1 MMAESGPGPGP
12 GALQVAM
19 KLASAAVQLDTEN
32 RHREAYCEYLK
43 SIKFISQALIEDAQ
57 TKGEREMVTPEVQKM
72 LKLAEQCLGRIK
84 TTATKLGK
92 AETKAA
98 VSQAVK
104 PSYTPTHR
112 RVVSDGGGT
121 NKSFLTPD
129 VFQKLQLPETLTT
142 KRELTPLEEASRQN
156 QKLKAA
162 YEARMARLNP
172 NQSSQKTSL
181 TLSLQ
186 RQMMENLIIAKAR
199 QAALQRKMEER
210 RLRLQEE
217 ANRRFSTNATL
228 TPEEEEQRNVYASI
242 LEFEQDHEWPKQW
255 KLKLKSQ
262 PNDLILVGGLVSQ
275 ILSCPEHPISQLLK
289 KLQCRIYSKLYPI
302 VNTHFSDQVA
312 LTEPNAGTGLYPAQS
327 QCLLNTDVKSSLHKG
342 SRLKSSKSACCLGSV
357 QDHVKNNSVRLRHS
371 SSVTSV
377 VSVEDHNANT
387 DAWDPKAPGSNIMK
401 PSCSTKDFAPNQASE
416 KNSPFEDLEQDMMK
430 FELQPG
436 SIADNMNLAVNSGQQ
451 ILETEDMQLQDHLKN
466 IVKDVHNSIDRL
478 LTLCILAFEPL
489 DSATGKD
496 QCLASIE
503 ETFFQPIWMFL
514 LALFRKVNHSRE
526 MALDK
531 SLKLYRTAGPADVGV
546 SDKLF
551 PHKSTPSIGSYPYE
565 IAVQEL
571 RSISKEFCPQKK
583 LECIVRT
590 LRLICDCAEQYCGS
604 RQSGALIVSAIGAD
618 DLLPIL
624 SYVVLKSNLTQL
636 VSECAALE
644 EFIHE
649 GYLIG
654 EEGYCLT
661 SMQSALLNA
670 IKRHCSQ

>member
-1 MMAESGPGPGP
+1 F
-12 GALQVAM
+12 L
-19 KLASAAVQLDTEN
+19 
-32 RHREAYCEYLK
+32 
-43 SIKFISQALIEDAQ
+43 
-57 TKGEREMVTPEVQKM
+57 
-72 LKLAEQCLGRIK
+72 
-84 TTATKLGK
+84 
-92 AETKAA
+92 
-98 VSQAVK
+98 
-104 PSYTPTHR
+104 
-112 RVVSDGGGT
+112 SD
-121 NKSFLTPD
+121 
-129 VFQKLQLPETLTT
+129 VHWA
-142 KRELTPLEEASRQN
+142 PLEF
-156 QKLKAA
+156 LWW
-162 YEARMARLNP
+162 
-172 NQSSQKTSL
+172 

-357 QDHVKNNSVRLRHS
+357 QDHVKNN
-371 SSVTSV
+371 T
-377 VSVEDHNANT
+377 
-387 DAWDPKAPGSNIMK
+387 
-401 PSCSTKDFAPNQASE
+401 SE

-661 SMQSALLNA
+661 SMQSALLYVESLS
-670 IKRHCSQ
+670 KE

>member
-1 MMAESGPGPGP
+1 T
-12 GALQVAM
+12 GAFGNDSRRGGHLGNFPNSQSTPAI
-19 KLASAAVQLDTEN
+19 KLLSVCL
-32 RHREAYCEYLK
+32 
-43 SIKFISQALIEDAQ
+43 
-57 TKGEREMVTPEVQKM
+57 VT
-72 LKLAEQCLGRIK
+72 
-84 TTATKLGK
+84 GK

-242 LEFEQDHEWPKQW
+242 LEFEQDHVSTTKKW
-255 KLKLKSQ
+255 
-262 PNDLILVGGLVSQ
+262 LILFTRLKRFCISSLVF
-275 ILSCPEHPISQLLK
+275 LLVH
-289 KLQCRIYSKLYPI
+289 IYSMYS
-302 VNTHFSDQVA
+302 VGS
-312 LTEPNAGTGLYPAQS
+312 
-327 QCLLNTDVKSSLHKG
+327 LLDRTLNDKYNSSLG
-342 SRLKSSKSACCLGSV
+342 SACCLGSV

-661 SMQSALLNA
+661 SMQSALLYVESLS
-670 IKRHCSQ
+670 KE